1 MSRKEKIIANREA
14 AQENYDT
21 ALFETANS
29 EAYLE
34 LYKACREGVLSLIS
48 ESAKSGQHEKDI
60 IFTYIQELEDLTRKI
75 IETQIGLMEDKQNL
89 KEAYEASLQ
98 ADKVYFDML
107 EDMENAKKGGEING

>member
-1 MSRKEKIIANREA
+1 MSRKEKIITNRKA
-14 AQENYDT
+14 AQDYFDT

-48 ESAKSGQHEKDI
+48 ESAKSGKHLQDI
-60 IFTYIQELEDLTRKI
+60 VNTYIPELEDLTKQI

-89 KEAYEASLQ
+89 KEAYEASVQ

-107 EDMENAKKGGEING
+107 EESRKGAGV

>member
-1 MSRKEKIIANREA
+1 MSRKEKIIENRNDA
-14 AQENYDT
+14 KGYLDT
-21 ALFETANS
+21 VLFETANS

-107 EDMENAKKGGEING
+107 EESGKGTAVYGN

>member
-1 MSRKEKIIANREA
+1 MSRKEKIIANRKT

-48 ESAKSGQHEKDI
+48 EEAKSGKHEKDI
-60 IFTYIQELEDLTRKI
+60 ILTYIDELEDLTRKI
-75 IETQIGLMEDKQNL
+75 IETQIGLMEDKKNL
-89 KEAYEASLQ
+89 KEAYEASVQ

-107 EDMENAKKGGEING
+107 EESGKGTAVYGN

>member
-1 MSRKEKIIANREA
+1 MSRKEQIIANRNDA
-14 AQENYDT
+14 NNYFDT

-48 ESAKSGQHEKDI
+48 EEAKAGKHEKDI
-60 IFTYIQELEDLTRKI
+60 IFAYIHELEDLTRKI
-75 IETQIGLMEDKQNL
+75 IETQIGLMEDKKNL
-89 KEAYEASLQ
+89 KEAYEASVQ

-107 EDMENAKKGGEING
+107 EESGKGATLC

>member
-34 LYKACREGVLSLIS
+34 LCKACREGVLSLIS
-48 ESAKSGQHEKDI
+48 ESAKSGKHLQDI
-60 IFTYIQELEDLTRKI
+60 VNTYIPELEDLTKQI

-89 KEAYEASLQ
+89 KEAYEASIQ

-107 EDMENAKKGGEING
+107 EESGKGTAVYGN

>member
-60 IFTYIQELEDLTRKI
+60 IFTYIHELEDLTRKI
-75 IETQIGLMEDKQNL
+75 IETQIGLMEDKKNL
-89 KEAYEASLQ
+89 KEAYEASVQ

-107 EDMENAKKGGEING
+107 EESGKGTAV

>member
-1 MSRKEKIIANREA
+1 MSRKEQIIANRKDA
-14 AQENYDT
+14 NAYLDT
-21 ALFETANS
+21 VLFETANS

-48 ESAKSGQHEKDI
+48 EEAKAGKHVKDI
-60 IFTYIQELEDLTRKI
+60 IFTYIHELEDLTKEI

-89 KEAYEASLQ
+89 KEAYEASVQ

-107 EDMENAKKGGEING
+107 EESGKGATLC

>member
-34 LYKACREGVLSLIS
+34 LYKACREGVLSLIT
-48 ESAKSGQHEKDI
+48 EEAKAGKHLQDI
-60 IFTYIQELEDLTRKI
+60 VITYLPELEELTESI
-75 IETQIGLMEDKQNL
+75 IEAQIGLMEDKKNL
-89 KEAYEASLQ
+89 KEAYEASIQ

-107 EDMENAKKGGEING
+107 EESGKGTAVYGN